1 MNIRI
6 SFDLELLIV
15 FAVLVFISNPVLS
28 QSPNVQ
34 KCLDIDDPSKRL
46 DCYDKL
52 FQSAEATNTSNISN
66 KVDKVDKAEKI
77 EEAKNSNDYGL
88 DKPKEQ
94 LSITSK
100 IISVKKRG
108 SFKIYIVLENGQ
120 TWRSVKDIYDRNPV
134 KQGET
139 ITISEGFLSGHIM
152 RVEGNKVSLRVR
164 RVK

>member
-1 MNIRI
+1 MNTRI
-6 SFDLELLIV
+6 SFNLKLLIV
-15 FAVLVFISNPVLS
+15 FAVLVFFISNPALA
-28 QSPNVQ
+28 QSANIQ
-34 KCLDIDDPSKRL
+34 KCIEINDSSKRL
-46 DCYDKL
+46 GCYDTL
-52 FQSAEATNTSNISN
+52 FQNTEETDTSNISN
-66 KVDKVDKAEKI
+66 KVDKAEKI

-108 SFKIYIVLENGQ
+108 SFKIYIALENGQ

-134 KQGET
+134 KQGEA

-164 RVK
+164 RIE

>member
-6 SFDLELLIV
+6 SFNLELLIV

-34 KCLDIDDPSKRL
+34 KCLDINDPSKRL

-66 KVDKVDKAEKI
+66 KVDKAVNI
-77 EEAKNSNDYGL
+77 EEAKNSEDYGL
-88 DKPKEQ
+88 DKPKGQ
-94 LSITSK
+94 LSIASK

-152 RVEGNKVSLRVR
+152 RVEGSKVSLRVR

>member
-6 SFDLELLIV
+6 SFNLELLIV

-34 KCLDIDDPSKRL
+34 KCLDINNPSKRL

-52 FQSAEATNTSNISN
+52 FQSSEATNTSNISN
-66 KVDKVDKAEKI
+66 KVDKAEKI

-152 RVEGNKVSLRVR
+152 RVEGSKVSLRVR

>member
-6 SFDLELLIV
+6 SFNLELLIV

-28 QSPNVQ
+28 QSPDVQ
-34 KCLDIDDPSKRL
+34 KCIDINDPSKRL

-66 KVDKVDKAEKI
+66 KVDKAVNI
-77 EEAKNSNDYGL
+77 EEAKNSEDYGL
-88 DKPKEQ
+88 DKPKGQ
-94 LSITSK
+94 LSIASK

-152 RVEGNKVSLRVR
+152 RVEGSKVSLRVR

>member
-6 SFDLELLIV
+6 SFNLELLIV

-28 QSPNVQ
+28 QSPDVQ
-34 KCLDIDDPSKRL
+34 KCIDINDPSKRL

-66 KVDKVDKAEKI
+66 KVDKAVNI
-77 EEAKNSNDYGL
+77 EEAKNSEDYGL
-88 DKPKEQ
+88 DKPKGQ
-94 LSITSK
+94 LSIASK

-120 TWRSVKDIYDRNPV
+120 TWRSVKDIYDRIPI
-134 KQGET
+134 KQGEA
-139 ITISEGFLSGHIM
+139 IIISDGFLSGHIM
-152 RVEGNKVSLRVR
+152 RVEGKKVSLRVR
-164 RVK
+164 RIK

>member
-6 SFDLELLIV
+6 SFNLELLIV
-15 FAVLVFISNPVLS
+15 FAVLVFISNTVLS
-28 QSPNVQ
+28 QSLNVQ
-34 KCLDIDDPSKRL
+34 KCLDINDPSKRL
-46 DCYDKL
+46 DCYDNL
-52 FQSAEATNTSNISN
+52 FQSAEANNTSNISN
-66 KVDKVDKAEKI
+66 KVDKAEKI

-134 KQGET
+134 KQGEA

>member
-6 SFDLELLIV
+6 SFNLELLIV

-52 FQSAEATNTSNISN
+52 FQSSEATNTSNISN
-66 KVDKVDKAEKI
+66 KVDKAEKI

-120 TWRSVKDIYDRNPV
+120 TWRSVKDIYDRIPV

>member
-6 SFDLELLIV
+6 SFNLELLIV
-15 FAVLVFISNPVLS
+15 FAVLVSISNPVLS

-34 KCLDIDDPSKRL
+34 KCLDINNPSKRL

-66 KVDKVDKAEKI
+66 KVDKAVNI
-77 EEAKNSNDYGL
+77 EEAKNSEDYGL
-88 DKPKEQ
+88 DKPKGQ
-94 LSITSK
+94 LSIASK

-134 KQGET
+134 KQGEA

>member
-6 SFDLELLIV
+6 SFNLELLIAFV
-15 FAVLVFISNPVLS
+15 VLVFISNPVLS

-34 KCLDIDDPSKRL
+34 KCLDINDPSKRL

-52 FQSAEATNTSNISN
+52 FQSAEANNTSNISN
-66 KVDKVDKAEKI
+66 KVDKAEKM

-134 KQGET
+134 KQGEA

-164 RVK
+164 RIE

>member
-6 SFDLELLIV
+6 SFNLELLIV

-28 QSPNVQ
+28 QSPDVQ
-34 KCLDIDDPSKRL
+34 KCIDINDPSKRL

-66 KVDKVDKAEKI
+66 KVDKAVNI
-77 EEAKNSNDYGL
+77 EEAKNSEDYGL
-88 DKPKEQ
+88 DKPKGQ
-94 LSITSK
+94 LSIASK

-120 TWRSVKDIYDRNPV
+120 TWRSVKDIYDRIPI
-134 KQGET
+134 KPGEA
-139 ITISEGFLSGHIM
+139 IIISDGFLSGHIM
-152 RVEGNKVSLRVR
+152 RVEGKKVSLRVR
-164 RVK
+164 RIK

>member
-6 SFDLELLIV
+6 PFNLELLIV
-15 FAVLVFISNPVLS
+15 FAVLVFICNPVLS
-28 QSPNVQ
+28 QSLNVQ
-34 KCLDIDDPSKRL
+34 KCLDINDPSKRL
-46 DCYDKL
+46 DCYDNL
-52 FQSAEATNTSNISN
+52 FQSAEANNTSNISN
-66 KVDKVDKAEKI
+66 KVDKAEKI

-88 DKPKEQ
+88 DRPKEQ

-134 KQGET
+134 KQGEA

>member
-6 SFDLELLIV
+6 SFNLELLIV

-34 KCLDIDDPSKRL
+34 KCLDINDPSKRL

-66 KVDKVDKAEKI
+66 KVDKAVNI
-77 EEAKNSNDYGL
+77 EEAKNSEDYGL
-88 DKPKEQ
+88 DKPKGQ
-94 LSITSK
+94 LSIASK

-120 TWRSVKDIYDRNPV
+120 TWRSVKDIYDRIPI
-134 KQGET
+134 KPGEA
-139 ITISEGFLSGHIM
+139 IIISNGFLSGHIM
-152 RVEGNKVSLRVR
+152 RVEGKKVSLRVR
-164 RVK
+164 RIK

>member
-6 SFDLELLIV
+6 SFNLELLIV

-52 FQSAEATNTSNISN
+52 FQSSEATNTSNISN
-66 KVDKVDKAEKI
+66 KVDKAEKI

>member
-6 SFDLELLIV
+6 SFNLELLIV

-28 QSPNVQ
+28 QSPDVQ
-34 KCLDIDDPSKRL
+34 KCIDINDPSKRL
-46 DCYDKL
+46 DCYDTL
-52 FQSAEATNTSNISN
+52 FQNTEETDTSNIAP
-66 KVDKVDKAEKI
+66 KIDKAENI

-88 DKPKEQ
+88 DEPKEQ

-108 SFKIYIVLENGQ
+108 SFKIYIALENGQ
-120 TWRSVKDIYDRNPV
+120 TWRSVKDIYDRIPV

-139 ITISEGFLSGHIM
+139 IIISDGFLSGHIM
-152 RVEGNKVSLRVR
+152 RVEGKKVSLRVR
-164 RVK
+164 RIE

>member
-6 SFDLELLIV
+6 SFNLELLIV
-15 FAVLVFISNPVLS
+15 FVVLVFISNPVLS

-34 KCLDIDDPSKRL
+34 KCLGVNDPSKRL

-52 FQSAEATNTSNISN
+52 FQSAEANNTSNISN
-66 KVDKVDKAEKI
+66 KVDKAEKM

-100 IISVKKRG
+100 IISVKK
-108 SFKIYIVLENGQ
+108 KIFMYLYMKMNRLVNLYL
-120 TWRSVKDIYDRNPV
+120 T
-134 KQGET
+134 
-139 ITISEGFLSGHIM
+139 
-152 RVEGNKVSLRVR
+152 
-164 RVK
+164 

>member
-6 SFDLELLIV
+6 SFNLELLIV
-15 FAVLVFISNPVLS
+15 FAVLIFISNPVLS

-34 KCLDIDDPSKRL
+34 KCLDINDPSKRL

-66 KVDKVDKAEKI
+66 KVDKAVNI
-77 EEAKNSNDYGL
+77 EEAKNSEDYGL
-88 DKPKEQ
+88 DKPKGQ
-94 LSITSK
+94 LSIASK

-134 KQGET
+134 KQGEA

>member
-6 SFDLELLIV
+6 SFNLELLIV

-34 KCLDIDDPSKRL
+34 KCLDINDPSKRL
-46 DCYDKL
+46 DCYDNL
-52 FQSAEATNTSNISN
+52 FQSAEANNTSNISN
-66 KVDKVDKAEKI
+66 KVDKAEKI

-134 KQGET
+134 KQGEA

>member
-15 FAVLVFISNPVLS
+15 FAVLVSISNPVLS

-52 FQSAEATNTSNISN
+52 FQSSEATNTSNISN
-66 KVDKVDKAEKI
+66 KVDKAEKI

-152 RVEGNKVSLRVR
+152 RVEGSKVSLRVR

>member
-6 SFDLELLIV
+6 SFNLELLIV

-34 KCLDIDDPSKRL
+34 KCLDINDPSQRL

-52 FQSAEATNTSNISN
+52 FQSAEAINTSNISN
-66 KVDKVDKAEKI
+66 KVDKAEKI

-100 IISVKKRG
+100 IISVKKQG

-139 ITISEGFLSGHIM
+139 IKISEGFLSGHIM
-152 RVEGNKVSLRVR
+152 RVEGSKVSLRVR

>member
-28 QSPNVQ
+28 QSPDVQ
-34 KCLDIDDPSKRL
+34 KCIDINDPSKRL

-66 KVDKVDKAEKI
+66 KVDKAVNI
-77 EEAKNSNDYGL
+77 EEAKNSEDYGL
-88 DKPKEQ
+88 DKPKGQ
-94 LSITSK
+94 LSIASK

>member
-6 SFDLELLIV
+6 SFNLELLIV

-34 KCLDIDDPSKRL
+34 KCLDINDPSKRL
-46 DCYDKL
+46 DCYDNL
-52 FQSAEATNTSNISN
+52 FQSAEANNTSNISN
-66 KVDKVDKAEKI
+66 KVDKAEKI
-77 EEAKNSNDYGL
+77 EEAKNRNDYGL

-134 KQGET
+134 KQGEA

>member
-6 SFDLELLIV
+6 SFNLELLIV

-28 QSPNVQ
+28 QSPDVQ
-34 KCLDIDDPSKRL
+34 KCIDINDPSKRL

-66 KVDKVDKAEKI
+66 KVDKAVNI
-77 EEAKNSNDYGL
+77 EEAKNSEDYGL
-88 DKPKEQ
+88 DKPKGQ
-94 LSITSK
+94 LSIASK

-134 KQGET
+134 KQGEA

-152 RVEGNKVSLRVR
+152 RVEGSKVSLRVR

>member
-6 SFDLELLIV
+6 SFNLELLIV
-15 FAVLVFISNPVLS
+15 FAVLVFISNPALS
-28 QSPNVQ
+28 QSLNVQ
-34 KCLDIDDPSKRL
+34 KCLDIIDPSKRL
-46 DCYDKL
+46 DCYDNL
-52 FQSAEATNTSNISN
+52 FQSAEANNTSNISN
-66 KVDKVDKAEKI
+66 KVDKAEKMK
-77 EEAKNSNDYGL
+77 EAKNSNDYGL

-108 SFKIYIVLENGQ
+108 SFKIYIALENGQ

-134 KQGET
+134 KQGEA

-164 RVK
+164 RIE

>member
-1 MNIRI
+1 MNIKI
-6 SFDLELLIV
+6 SFNLELLIV

-34 KCLDIDDPSKRL
+34 KCLDINDPSKRL

-66 KVDKVDKAEKI
+66 KVDKAEKI
-77 EEAKNSNDYGL
+77 EEAKNINDYGL

-152 RVEGNKVSLRVR
+152 RVEGSKVSLRVR

>member
-6 SFDLELLIV
+6 SFNLELLIV

-28 QSPNVQ
+28 QSPDVQ
-34 KCLDIDDPSKRL
+34 KCIDINDPSKRL

-66 KVDKVDKAEKI
+66 KVDKAVNI
-77 EEAKNSNDYGL
+77 EEAKNSEDYGL
-88 DKPKEQ
+88 DKPKGQ
-94 LSITSK
+94 LSIASK

>member
-6 SFDLELLIV
+6 SFNLELLIV

-34 KCLDIDDPSKRL
+34 KCLDINDPSKRL

-66 KVDKVDKAEKI
+66 KVDKAVNI
-77 EEAKNSNDYGL
+77 EEAKNSEDYGL
-88 DKPKEQ
+88 DKPKGQ
-94 LSITSK
+94 LSIASK

-134 KQGET
+134 KQGEA

>member
-6 SFDLELLIV
+6 SFNLELLIV
-15 FAVLVFISNPVLS
+15 FAVLVSISNPVLS

-34 KCLDIDDPSKRL
+34 KCLDINDPSQRL

-66 KVDKVDKAEKI
+66 KVDKAVNI
-77 EEAKNSNDYGL
+77 EEAKNSEDYGL
-88 DKPKEQ
+88 DKPKGQ
-94 LSITSK
+94 LSIASK

-120 TWRSVKDIYDRNPV
+120 TWRSVKDIYDRIPI
-134 KQGET
+134 KPGEA
-139 ITISEGFLSGHIM
+139 IIISNGFLSGHIM
-152 RVEGNKVSLRVR
+152 RVEGKKVSLRVR
-164 RVK
+164 RIK

>member
-6 SFDLELLIV
+6 SFNLELLIV

-28 QSPNVQ
+28 QSPDVQ
-34 KCLDIDDPSKRL
+34 KCIDINDPSKRL

-66 KVDKVDKAEKI
+66 KVDKAVNI
-77 EEAKNSNDYGL
+77 EEAKNSEDYGL
-88 DKPKEQ
+88 DKPKGQ
-94 LSITSK
+94 LSIASK

-120 TWRSVKDIYDRNPV
+120 TWRSVKDIYDRIPV

-139 ITISEGFLSGHIM
+139 IIISDGFLSGHIM
-152 RVEGNKVSLRVR
+152 RVEGKKVSLRVR
-164 RVK
+164 RIK

>member
-6 SFDLELLIV
+6 SFNLELLIV

-34 KCLDIDDPSKRL
+34 KCLDINDPSQRL

-52 FQSAEATNTSNISN
+52 FQSAEVTNTSNISN
-66 KVDKVDKAEKI
+66 KVDKAEKI
-77 EEAKNSNDYGL
+77 GEAKNSNDYGL

-94 LSITSK
+94 LSIISK

-120 TWRSVKDIYDRNPV
+120 TWRSIKDIYDRIPV

-152 RVEGNKVSLRVR
+152 RVEGSKVSLRVR

>member
-52 FQSAEATNTSNISN
+52 FQSSEATNTSNISN
-66 KVDKVDKAEKI
+66 KVDKAEKI

-152 RVEGNKVSLRVR
+152 RVEGSKVSLRVR

>member
-6 SFDLELLIV
+6 SFNLELLIV

-28 QSPNVQ
+28 QSLNVQ
-34 KCLDIDDPSKRL
+34 KCLDINDPSKRL
-46 DCYDKL
+46 DCYDNL
-52 FQSAEATNTSNISN
+52 FQSAEANNTSNISN
-66 KVDKVDKAEKI
+66 KVDKAEKI

-120 TWRSVKDIYDRNPV
+120 TWRSVKDIYNRNPV
-134 KQGET
+134 KQGEA

>member
-6 SFDLELLIV
+6 SFNLELLIV

-28 QSPNVQ
+28 QSPDVQ
-34 KCLDIDDPSKRL
+34 KCIDINDPSKRL

-66 KVDKVDKAEKI
+66 KVDKAVNI
-77 EEAKNSNDYGL
+77 EEAKNSEDYGL
-88 DKPKEQ
+88 DKPKGQ
-94 LSITSK
+94 LSIASK

-120 TWRSVKDIYDRNPV
+120 TWRSVKDIYDRIPV

-152 RVEGNKVSLRVR
+152 RVEGSKVSLRVR

>member
-6 SFDLELLIV
+6 SFNLELLIV

-28 QSPNVQ
+28 QSPDVQ
-34 KCLDIDDPSKRL
+34 KCIDINDPSKRL

-66 KVDKVDKAEKI
+66 KVDKAVNI
-77 EEAKNSNDYGL
+77 EEAKNSEDYGL
-88 DKPKEQ
+88 DKPKGQ
-94 LSITSK
+94 LSIASK

-120 TWRSVKDIYDRNPV
+120 TWRSVKDIYDRIPV

-139 ITISEGFLSGHIM
+139 IIISDGFLSGHIM
-152 RVEGNKVSLRVR
+152 RVEGKKVSLRVR
-164 RVK
+164 RIE